1 MVKRT
6 TISTYR
12 GSSVIQIPFFM
23 QTRIPDIKPG
33 IEFLKYH
40 QIVGG
45 LIGITVTLSLV
56 KSVGS
61 LPGFTQLIVVFAIG
75 LYLYSIYCGL
85 LLFRK
90 IKKGL
95 AYSRVNQILQTL
107 SFSILGYSFQYIS
120 GLFLNIGLDLT
131 ESFALK
137 FNFGLSSWQFE
148 INNGGSE
155 LAVNFN
161 VVAIF
166 LIILIEKLLNSIRLK
181 ENSEIVSALGEP
193 VKEGE

>member
-1 MVKRT
+1 
-6 TISTYR
+6 
-12 GSSVIQIPFFM
+12 M

-33 IEFLKYH
+33 IEVLKYY

-56 KSVGS
+56 KSVSS
-61 LPGFTQLIVVFAIG
+61 LPGFTQLIVLFAIG

-166 LIILIEKLLNSIRLK
+166 LIILIEKLLNRIRLK